1 MTDLP
6 TREEAKGILLV
17 RDLMISNNSDAVAI
31 ISGYIEGRLID
42 RTTIDYEAR
51 EPAWYTD
58 EGNLVVYAP
67 REGEWFLVSVDA
79 AVKGDT

>member
-6 TREEAKGILLV
+6 TREEAARYLKHWEFGPIGEMF
-17 RDLMISNNSDAVAI
+17 RARADGDLMTRAEWEA
-31 ISGYIEGRLID
+31 
-42 RTTIDYEAR
+42 TIDYEAR

-58 EGNLVVYAP
+58 EGHLVVYAP

-79 AVKGDT
+79 AVKEDT